1 MSLATEAELAALYI
15 MVRESV
21 YMIIIFEETGQKK
34 PPTPLQTDN
43 SMADGVVNGKQSTT
57 KKNKS
62 YGYVISLAKG
72 GEFQEQ
78 FRIDWRPGT

>member
-21 YMIIIFEETGQKK
+21 YMIIIFEETGQKN

-43 SMADGVVNGKQSTT
+43 SMVDGVVNGKQSTT

-78 FRIDWRPGT
+78 FRIDWRPGK